1 MPVYSSGRFGSA
13 PNRLNWGALSSNS
26 AQDHWAFFILFRL
39 RQPKQQKNDL
49 LYFIVKLKGQFTQSY
64 KIIIIIIV
72 SLTCRQWWKK
82 LFDLYNGKSI
92 NITMYILYI
101 TSPAWQL
108 PVNGVEHLNFTVQ
121 NDPCAEF
128 DTWGLFFTFIA
139 QNEISL
145 RKYHFLNV
153 VITVCPAKN
162 THYRFFSRESQWSR
176 RIKYHIMEIPQCS
189 TSSSHFI

>member
-1 MPVYSSGRFGSA
+1 M
-13 PNRLNWGALSSNS
+13 NWWALSSNS

-176 RIKYHIMEIPQCS
+176 RIKYHITEIPQCS